1 MGFDLYA
8 LPSTSESL
16 NSSHPNDQPIS
27 GSGLSK
33 VALRLNTLPRDTSAY
48 CVSVSR
54 HLCVHGRTYVS
65 CIFILL
71 HAHIYI
77 YIYTCVC
84 VRIYL
89 FLSSFI
95 YLSLS
100 LSLSLSPSKSL
111 SVYAVIYSFTYLLP
125 LLSLLAFILTIYYYY
140 YYYYCCYW

>member
-77 YIYTCVC
+77 YIHVC
-84 VRIYL
+84 VRNYL

-95 YLSLS
+95 Y
-100 LSLSLSPSKSL
+100 LSLSPSKSL

-140 YYYYCCYW
+140 YYYYCCY

>member
-33 VALRLNTLPRDTSAY
+33 AALRLDTLPRDTSAY

-54 HLCVHGRTYVS
+54 HLCVHGRAYVS

-77 YIYTCVC
+77 CVC

-89 FLSSFI
+89 FLCSFI

-100 LSLSLSPSKSL
+100 LSITIPFCICGHLFIHVFITIIIIS
-111 SVYAVIYSFTYLLP
+111 IYSYYILL
-125 LLSLLAFILTIYYYY
+125 LLLLLLLLLIDTRLYKYSI
-140 YYYYCCYW
+140 

>member
-77 YIYTCVC
+77 YTCVC
-84 VRIYL
+84 AKL
-89 FLSSFI
+89 FVSFFI

-100 LSLSLSPSKSL
+100 LHQNPFL
-111 SVYAVIYSFTYLLP
+111 YMRSFIH
-125 LLSLLAFILTIYYYY
+125 SRIYYH
-140 YYYYCCYW
+140 CCHYWHLFLLYIIITITIIVVIDRYEIIKV

>member
-33 VALRLNTLPRDTSAY
+33 AALRLDTLPRDTSAY

-54 HLCVHGRTYVS
+54 HLCVHGRAYVS

-77 YIYTCVC
+77 YTCVC
-84 VRIYL
+84 ANL
-89 FLSSFI
+89 FVSLFI

-100 LSLSLSPSKSL
+100 LSLHHHPFLYMRSFIHSCIYYHYYYQHLFL
-111 SVYAVIYSFTYLLP
+111 LYIIITITIIAVIDRYE
-125 LLSLLAFILTIYYYY
+125 IIQV
-140 YYYYCCYW
+140 

>member
-77 YIYTCVC
+77 YVCVC
-84 VRIYL
+84 EFICFFVHL
-89 FLSSFI
+89 FI
-95 YLSLS
+95 SLS
-100 LSLSLSPSKSL
+100 LHQNPFL
-111 SVYAVIYSFTYLLP
+111 YMRSFIH
-125 LLSLLAFILTIYYYY
+125 SRIYYHYY
-140 YYYYCCYW
+140 HYWHLFLLYIIITITIIVVIDRYEIIKV

>member
-77 YIYTCVC
+77 YMCVC

-89 FLSSFI
+89 FLCSFI
-95 YLSLS
+95 Y

-140 YYYYCCYW
+140 YYYYCCY